1 MNEIIW
7 SCYGQTDNTET
18 SHICFACTVAR
29 AVACTS
35 SADTSHTYPI
45 QAGPQSDASVA
56 GWKRLCGAPRT
67 GYTDAVTHEEPWV
80 DLAVAPVTTA
90 GASAVCMH
98 WNKPDDDDD

>member
-1 MNEIIW
+1 MVRLTTQKPPTPVLPAQWQERW
-7 SCYGQTDNTET
+7 LAHLQQLP
-18 SHICFACTVAR
+18 R
-29 AVACTS
+29 
-35 SADTSHTYPI
+35 TYPI
-45 QAGPQSDASVA
+45 QAGPQFDASVA

-67 GYTDAVTHEEPWV
+67 GYTDAVTYEEPWV

>member
-1 MNEIIW
+1 MNQIIW

-18 SHICFACTVAR
+18 SHTCLPAQWQERWLAHLQQLPR
-29 AVACTS
+29 TS
-35 SADTSHTYPI
+35 PI

-90 GASAVCMH
+90 GAVCMH